1 MRRYAD
7 YYGTE
12 LCQKSWIMTEME
24 SLYSERKG
32 CGSSLRRWND
42 DQFYSCIRP
51 LSNYTNVKNQN
62 WSQWSC
68 DTGVSGVVPHR
79 SDPKNIYQPH
89 LEIYQPVSTHTVDHI
104 LREGKEMIF
113 SIADLIVSPTLFF
126 ETEEKTAFYQDTE
139 GREHEKR
146 ETQHTVSVLVQG
158 KSNRASTTFSF
169 RSMIDLDWQSLCG
182 ELNSQL
188 QTQAERPKRSVNHSS
203 IILTEQ
209 GTEEL
214 LKALGNLFISDYM
227 DTNVPVL
234 WQKQGKRI
242 ASPALTLTDCAH
254 LPKLLRSSSF
264 DDEGALCK
272 DIALIKNGVF
282 NEALHSLS
290 SSTRHKQMANGR
302 AFRKDY
308 QTMPKIQYTNL
319 KVEEGSHS
327 TEELITRNPS
337 GFLLNRSYG
346 GHIRGGKLVFG
357 AEGWR
362 IHNNTLVERLT
373 QVQIEAPLFQMLRS
387 IDPATDGY
395 SNTLGRGFISPSLYV
410 ENVSVIY

>member
-1 MRRYAD
+1 MRMYAD

-12 LCQKSWIMTEME
+12 LFQKSWIMTEIE

-32 CGSSLRRWND
+32 CGGAFRKWND
-42 DQFYSCIRP
+42 GQFYSCIRP
-51 LSNYTNVKNQN
+51 LSNYTEVKNQD

-68 DTGVSGVVPHR
+68 DTGVAGIVPHR
-79 SDPKNIYQPH
+79 SDAKTINQPDLNIYQP
-89 LEIYQPVSTHTVDHI
+89 ISTITVEHI
-104 LREGKEMIF
+104 LREGKEIIY
-113 SIADLIVSPTLFF
+113 SIPDLIVSPTLFF
-126 ETEEKTAFYQDTE
+126 ETEEKTVVYQDTE
-139 GREHEKR
+139 GRELEKR
-146 ETQHTVSVLVQG
+146 EAQHTVSVLVQG

-169 RSMIDLDWQSLCG
+169 RSMTDLDWQSLCG
-182 ELNSQL
+182 QLNSQL
-188 QTQAERPKRSVNHSS
+188 QTQADSPKRNVNHSS

-214 LKALGNLFISDYM
+214 LKALGNLFISDYI
-227 DTNVPVL
+227 DKNIPVL

-242 ASPALTLTDCAH
+242 ASSALTLTDHAH
-254 LPKLLRSSSF
+254 IPELLRSSGF
-264 DDEGALCK
+264 DDEGATCK
-272 DIALIKNGVF
+272 DIAIIKNGVF

-290 SSTRHKQMANGR
+290 SSTKHQQMANGR

-308 QTMPKIQYTNL
+308 QSTPKIQYTNL
-319 KVEEGSHS
+319 KVEEGSNS
-327 TEELITRNPS
+327 TEEFVSKNQS

-346 GHIRGGKLVFG
+346 GHIRGGKLIFG

-362 IHNNTLVERLT
+362 IQNSSLVERLT
-373 QVQIEAPLFQMLRS
+373 QVRIVAPLFQMLRS

-395 SNTLGRGFISPSLYV
+395 SNTSGIGFISPSLYV